1 MYAELLAHFDQGD
14 IFIYVPFLESRV
26 LLMISSW
33 RAWEDK
39 YLPNGPFDLDNSNT
53 ETCTH
58 AHVIHS
64 SEDLWICCFKKYI
77 RQHFKTLCLKIQ
89 SKCPKKFQRT
99 KQEIILVG
107 PFRIYNPFQKSSDV
121 CNCKSCL
128 ILFPISWAFSW
139 WSNSFMF
146 PCSSKY
152 PGDSATK
159 MAAVGALR
167 SRNSRLH
174 DTWIFPPPSM
184 KVWVG
189 IPEPK
194 TVIILVVTG
203 WGGG

>member
-1 MYAELLAHFDQGD
+1 
-14 IFIYVPFLESRV
+14 
-26 LLMISSW
+26 MISSW
-33 RAWEDK
+33 RAKRTNICQTGLLTWTT
-39 YLPNGPFDLDNSNT
+39 NT

-89 SKCPKKFQRT
+89 SKCPIKFQRT

-107 PFRIYNPFQKSSDV
+107 PFRIYNPFQKV
-121 CNCKSCL
+121 FGCL
-128 ILFPISWAFSW
+128 SIITAKVFLCFFPFPWPFHGDPIP
-139 WSNSFMF
+139 SFF
-146 PCSSKY
+146 HVQPFT
-152 PGDSATK
+152 PGDSATR

-184 KVWVG
+184 KV
-189 IPEPK
+189 
-194 TVIILVVTG
+194 
-203 WGGG
+203 